1 MLHTSVC
8 TDLPL
13 SPESSVINFSRV
25 TLIIICV
32 YIIICMSVLFTA
44 ESCRVRGSSH
54 FLFCNK
60 LLIFTCI
67 IFHLRFI
74 SKPCDRSVNQVL
86 TLPGSREAP
95 AGLAPGLVWPGCC
108 ARPPPSAPSCCC
120 IFLRF
125 IPLFWSPPSGSFEN
139 GWREVHFLWS
149 LQTFLGC
156 SYCSGACLGSLLLQ
170 SKRALIPQ
178 GCG

>member
-1 MLHTSVC
+1 MFTFLFVRRYSQ
-8 TDLPL
+8 L
-13 SPESSVINFSRV
+13 SRV
-25 TLIIICV
+25 E
-32 YIIICMSVLFTA
+32 SV
-44 ESCRVRGSSH
+44 VPH

-86 TLPGSREAP
+86 TLPGSSEAL
-95 AGLAPGLVWPGCC
+95 AGLAPCLAWTGCC
-108 ARPPPSAPSCCC
+108 TQSLHGATSCFC

-125 IPLFWSPPSGSFEN
+125 ISLFWSPLSGSFEN
-139 GWREVHFLWS
+139 DCREVHFLRP
-149 LQTFLGC
+149 LQTFLGYFYW
-156 SYCSGACLGSLLLQ
+156 SVACLGSSLLQ
-170 SKRALIPQ
+170 SERVLIPQ

>member
-13 SPESSVINFSRV
+13 SPESSVINFSRA

-67 IFHLRFI
+67 IFHLRFL

-95 AGLAPGLVWPGCC
+95 AGLAPGLR
-108 ARPPPSAPSCCC
+108 AAPSQ
-120 IFLRF
+120 R
-125 IPLFWSPPSGSFEN
+125 
-139 GWREVHFLWS
+139 
-149 LQTFLGC
+149 
-156 SYCSGACLGSLLLQ
+156 SLLLLRL
-170 SKRALIPQ
+170 SPLYSSFLEPSLRKL
-178 GCG
+178 